1 MTRSADRR
9 RLKRYKAESEVFR
22 MKTSEEKKRY
32 NQKYILEEKDHA
44 IKRIVA
50 LAKDITAHGG
60 GNIKFVK
67 MEKKKND

>member
-1 MTRSADRR
+1 M
-9 RLKRYKAESEVFR
+9 
-22 MKTSEEKKRY
+22 MTSEEKKRY
-32 NQKYILEEKDHA
+32 NQEYKLEEKNWK

-67 MEKKKND
+67 MEKKKK

>member
-1 MTRSADRR
+1 MI
-9 RLKRYKAESEVFR
+9 
-22 MKTSEEKKRY
+22 TSEEKKRY

-60 GNIKFVK
+60 GDIRFVK
-67 MEKKKND
+67 MEKKKNE